1 MNLANTSTRYS
12 RSEAKSYART
22 HLRGVWGAIPYPF
35 TPADELNEQGLR
47 RQR

>member
-12 RSEAKSYART
+12 RSDAKS
-22 HLRGVWGAIPYPF
+22 YPF

>member
-22 HLRGVWGAIPYPF
+22 NLRGVWGAIPYPF
-35 TPADELNEQGLR
+35 TSADELNEQGQR